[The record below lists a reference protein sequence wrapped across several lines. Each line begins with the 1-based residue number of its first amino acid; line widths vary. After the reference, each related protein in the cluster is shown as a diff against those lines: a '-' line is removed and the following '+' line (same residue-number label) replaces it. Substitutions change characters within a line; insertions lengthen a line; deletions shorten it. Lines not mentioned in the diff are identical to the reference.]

1 MNKKIILSALFLLAI
16 PVFFVF
22 GEALVETGDDIINIF
37 NNILGWLWRMFAVVT
52 VIFFLLAAFLYVTS
66 AGSTEKIQQATNMIK
81 YGIIGIVVALFS
93 AGIVALIESLITEAV

>member
-1 MNKKIILSALFLLAI
+1 MNKKIILSVLFLLTI

-22 GEALVETGDDIINIF
+22 GEALVQTGDDVINIF

-66 AGSTEKIQQATNMIK
+66 AGSTDKIQQAANMIK

-93 AGIVALIESLITEAV
+93 AGIVALIESFITEAV